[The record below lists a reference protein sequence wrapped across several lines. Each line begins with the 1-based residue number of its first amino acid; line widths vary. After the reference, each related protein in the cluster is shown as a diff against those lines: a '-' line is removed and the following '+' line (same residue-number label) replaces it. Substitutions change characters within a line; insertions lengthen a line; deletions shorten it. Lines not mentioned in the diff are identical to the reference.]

1 MFVKI
6 DKFIF
11 SHLILMEKVFSYY
24 TDPQNIKLVW
34 LQESSISFIS
44 IFIDLVDFDIWQSFV
59 HTANQSTLSDWMM
72 TGTFRHLARIY
83 KDGSQLLEHT

>member
-6 DKFIF
+6 DEFIL

-24 TDPQNIKLVW
+24 TDQQNIKLVW

-44 IFIDLVDFDIWQSFV
+44 IFIDLIDFDIWQLLV
-59 HTANQSTLSDWMM
+59 HTANQSALSDWMI
-72 TGTFRHLARIY
+72 TGVRSGR
-83 KDGSQLLEHT
+83 G

>member
-6 DKFIF
+6 DEFIL

-24 TDPQNIKLVW
+24 TDQQNIKLVW

-44 IFIDLVDFDIWQSFV
+44 IFIDLVDFDI
-59 HTANQSTLSDWMM
+59 
-72 TGTFRHLARIY
+72 
-83 KDGSQLLEHT
+83 

>member
-1 MFVKI
+1 MVLHMEQPMQYLSISTVHKTMFVKI
-6 DKFIF
+6 DEFTL

-44 IFIDLVDFDIWQSFV
+44 IFIDLVDFDI
-59 HTANQSTLSDWMM
+59 
-72 TGTFRHLARIY
+72 
-83 KDGSQLLEHT
+83 